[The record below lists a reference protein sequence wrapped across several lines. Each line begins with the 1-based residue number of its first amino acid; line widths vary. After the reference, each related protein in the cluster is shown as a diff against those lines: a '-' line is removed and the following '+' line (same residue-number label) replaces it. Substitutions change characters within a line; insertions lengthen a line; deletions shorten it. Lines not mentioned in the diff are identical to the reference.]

1 MSAHD
6 EIKQIMEETK
16 KGPLTAKRVVE
27 KAKNAKKFPA
37 LHKHIW
43 EVPEGELLMEAR
55 INRAHRLM
63 IRLSVTT
70 GVEGETTRLL
80 VHTRGIP
87 GYQPLNF
94 VTNNPDLATSKLQQ
108 LTADIARAR
117 GRLRAFKA
125 AIPDSVSDEIDD
137 LLARAE
143 AKSAS
148 AIADRGPV
156 ADVA

>member
-1 MSAHD
+1 MSARE
-6 EIKQIMEETK
+6 EIQRIMDDTK
-16 KGPLTAKRVVE
+16 KGPLTAEAVVE
-27 KAKNAKKFPA
+27 RAKNAKKFPA

-63 IRLSVTT
+63 IRLCVTT
-70 GVEGETTRLL
+70 GAEGETTRLF
-80 VHTRGIP
+80 VHTRGVP
-87 GYQPLNF
+87 GYQPLAF

-108 LTADIARAR
+108 LTADISRAR

-125 AIPDSVSDEIDD
+125 AIPDAVSDEIDD

-156 ADVA
+156 SDVA